1 MAHDD
6 EVLITYGLGYAF
18 ERSKLLIISEVEEK
32 VVSKKEVNIME
43 EINIVNKFKEK
54 LDSKCDLKF
63 PKSYLTNVEE
73 VLEEKVSKTIPIIT
87 SIKAKDVDKQ
97 DHLMD
102 EYVKKDL
109 SQMRLRKEGYIQ
121 KDSTLIKEYLDSCSE
136 NTYTKNIKEKS
147 LKYNKMILKII
158 LTSSFGDEFG
168 DFLSKR
174 GQATILE
181 EIDKNVGEQ
190 LENLLKKD
198 YLTKKKYSEL
208 DFLNMLLFLEEWQRK
223 YFKWDGKYTDLMFSI
238 NKDGRKYKG
247 RKDEIKDSVIS
258 FIKEKRYLYL
268 PFGKYNDDNIFIN
281 LSDER
286 YCSIN
291 ENDESRPQYVIL
303 EKKKN
308 NLYQIVSN
316 EYKKIDLEEN
326 SELGYLLSYDNDTVY
341 ISLVVYD
348 KRHEKV
354 ICKYNNKFTDFKSK
368 MIEELEKHFIL
379 WASS

>member
-1 MAHDD
+1 MAYDD

-32 VVSKKEVNIME
+32 VVSKKEVDIME

-54 LDSKCDLKF
+54 LDSKCALKF

-136 NTYTKNIKEKS
+136 NTYAKNIKEKS

-168 DFLSKR
+168 DFLSKQ

-190 LENLLKKD
+190 LENLLKND
-198 YLTKKKYSEL
+198 YLIKKKYSEL

-286 YCSIN
+286 YCNIN
-291 ENDESRPQYVIL
+291 ENDENRSQYVIL
-303 EKKKN
+303 EKKEN

-348 KRHEKV
+348 KKHEKV
-354 ICKYNNKFTDFKSK
+354 ICKYNNKFIDFKSK

-379 WASS
+379 

>member
-54 LDSKCDLKF
+54 LDSKCALKF

-73 VLEEKVSKTIPIIT
+73 ALEEKVSKTIPIIT

-97 DHLMD
+97 NHLMD

-136 NTYTKNIKEKS
+136 NTYAKNIKEKS

-168 DFLSKR
+168 DFLSKQ

-190 LENLLKKD
+190 LENLLKND
-198 YLTKKKYSEL
+198 YLIKKKYSEL

-291 ENDESRPQYVIL
+291 ENDENRSQYVIL
-303 EKKKN
+303 EKKET
-308 NLYQIVSN
+308 NLYEIVSN

-326 SELGYLLSYDNDTVY
+326 SELGYLLCYDNDTVY
-341 ISLVVYD
+341 ISFVVYD
-348 KRHEKV
+348 KKHEKV
-354 ICKYNNKFTDFKSK
+354 ICKYNNKFTAFKSK

-379 WASS
+379 

>member
-32 VVSKKEVNIME
+32 VVSKKEVDIME

-54 LDSKCDLKF
+54 LDSKCALKF

-136 NTYTKNIKEKS
+136 NTYAKNIKEKS

-168 DFLSKR
+168 DFLSKQ

-190 LENLLKKD
+190 LENLLKND
-198 YLTKKKYSEL
+198 YLIKKKYSEL

-291 ENDESRPQYVIL
+291 ENDENRSQYVIL
-303 EKKKN
+303 EKKEN

-348 KRHEKV
+348 KKHEKV
-354 ICKYNNKFTDFKSK
+354 ICKYNNKFTAFKSK

-379 WASS
+379 

>member
-54 LDSKCDLKF
+54 LDSKCALKF

-136 NTYTKNIKEKS
+136 NTYAKNIKEKS

-168 DFLSKR
+168 DFLSKQ

-190 LENLLKKD
+190 LENLLKND
-198 YLTKKKYSEL
+198 YLIKKKYSEL

-291 ENDESRPQYVIL
+291 ENDENRSQYVIL
-303 EKKKN
+303 EKKEN

-348 KRHEKV
+348 KKHEKV

-379 WASS
+379 

>member
-18 ERSKLLIISEVEEK
+18 ERSKLIIISEVEEK

-54 LDSKCDLKF
+54 LDSKCALKF

-73 VLEEKVSKTIPIIT
+73 ALEEKVSKTIPIIT

-97 DHLMD
+97 NHLMD

-136 NTYTKNIKEKS
+136 NTYAKNIKEKS

-198 YLTKKKYSEL
+198 YLIKKKYSEL

-286 YCSIN
+286 YCNMN
-291 ENDESRPQYVIL
+291 ENDEKRSQYVIL
-303 EKKKN
+303 EKKET
-308 NLYQIVSN
+308 NLYEIVSN

-326 SELGYLLSYDNDTVY
+326 SELGYLLCYDNDTVY
-341 ISLVVYD
+341 ISFVVYD
-348 KRHEKV
+348 KKHEKV
-354 ICKYNNKFTDFKSK
+354 ICKYNNKFTAFKSK

-379 WASS
+379 

>member
-54 LDSKCDLKF
+54 LDSKCALKF

-73 VLEEKVSKTIPIIT
+73 ALEEKVSKTIPIIT

-97 DHLMD
+97 NHLMD

-136 NTYTKNIKEKS
+136 NTYAKNIKEKS

-198 YLTKKKYSEL
+198 YLIKKKYSEL

-291 ENDESRPQYVIL
+291 ENDESRSQYVIL
-303 EKKKN
+303 EKKEN

-348 KRHEKV
+348 KKHEKV
-354 ICKYNNKFTDFKSK
+354 SCKYNDKFTAFKSE

-379 WASS
+379 

>member
-32 VVSKKEVNIME
+32 IVSKKEVDIME

-54 LDSKCDLKF
+54 LDNKCALKF

-87 SIKAKDVDKQ
+87 SIKAKDIDKQ

-102 EYVKKDL
+102 EYIKKDL

-136 NTYTKNIKEKS
+136 NTYAKNIKEKS

-168 DFLSKR
+168 DFLNKQ
-174 GQATILE
+174 GQAAILE

-190 LENLLKKD
+190 LENLLKND
-198 YLTKKKYSEL
+198 YLVKKKYGEL

-223 YFKWDGKYTDLMFSI
+223 YFKWNGKYTDLMFSI

-286 YCSIN
+286 YCNITESN
-291 ENDESRPQYVIL
+291 EDRLQYVVL
-303 EKKKN
+303 EKKKA

-316 EYKKIDLEEN
+316 EYKKIDLEDN
-326 SELGYLLSYDNDTVY
+326 SELGYLLSYNNDTVY
-341 ISLVVYD
+341 ISLAVYD
-348 KRHEKV
+348 KKNEKV
-354 ICKYNNKFTDFKSK
+354 ICKNNNKFDTFKSK

-379 WASS
+379 

>member
-54 LDSKCDLKF
+54 LDSKCALKF

-73 VLEEKVSKTIPIIT
+73 ALEEKVSKTIPIIT

-97 DHLMD
+97 NHLMD

-136 NTYTKNIKEKS
+136 NTYAKNIKEKS

-181 EIDKNVGEQ
+181 EIDKNLGEQ

-198 YLTKKKYSEL
+198 YLIKKKYSEL

-286 YCSIN
+286 YFNMN
-291 ENDESRPQYVIL
+291 ENDEKRSQYVIL
-303 EKKKN
+303 EKKET
-308 NLYQIVSN
+308 NLYEIVSN

-326 SELGYLLSYDNDTVY
+326 SELGYLLCYDNDTVY
-341 ISLVVYD
+341 ISFVVYD
-348 KRHEKV
+348 KKHEKV
-354 ICKYNNKFTDFKSK
+354 ICKYNNKFTAFKSK

-379 WASS
+379 

>member
-223 YFKWDGKYTDLMFSI
+223 YFKWNGNYTDLMFSI

-379 WASS
+379 

>member
-32 VVSKKEVNIME
+32 VVSKKEVDIME

-54 LDSKCDLKF
+54 LDSKCALKF

-136 NTYTKNIKEKS
+136 NTYAKNIKEKS

-168 DFLSKR
+168 DFLSKQ

-190 LENLLKKD
+190 LENLLKND
-198 YLTKKKYSEL
+198 YLIKKKYSEL

-247 RKDEIKDSVIS
+247 RKHEIKDSVIS

-291 ENDESRPQYVIL
+291 ENDENRSQYVIL
-303 EKKKN
+303 EKKEN

-348 KRHEKV
+348 KKHEKV

-379 WASS
+379 

>member
-54 LDSKCDLKF
+54 LDSKCALKF

-73 VLEEKVSKTIPIIT
+73 ALEEKVSKTIPIIT

-97 DHLMD
+97 NHLMD

-136 NTYTKNIKEKS
+136 NTYAKNIKEKS

-181 EIDKNVGEQ
+181 EIDKNVGER

-198 YLTKKKYSEL
+198 YLIKKKYSEL

-286 YCSIN
+286 YCNMN
-291 ENDESRPQYVIL
+291 ENDEKRSQYVIL
-303 EKKKN
+303 EKKET
-308 NLYQIVSN
+308 NLYEIVSN

-326 SELGYLLSYDNDTVY
+326 SELGYLLCYDNDTVY
-341 ISLVVYD
+341 ISFVVYD
-348 KRHEKV
+348 KKHEKV
-354 ICKYNNKFTDFKSK
+354 ICKYNNKFTAFKSK

-379 WASS
+379 

>member
-32 VVSKKEVNIME
+32 IVSKKEVDIME

-54 LDSKCDLKF
+54 LDNKCALKF

-87 SIKAKDVDKQ
+87 SIKSKDIDKQ

-102 EYVKKDL
+102 EYIKKDL

-136 NTYTKNIKEKS
+136 NTYAKNIKEKS

-168 DFLSKR
+168 DFLNKQ
-174 GQATILE
+174 GQAAILE

-190 LENLLKKD
+190 LENLLKND
-198 YLTKKKYSEL
+198 YLVKKKYGEL

-223 YFKWDGKYTDLMFSI
+223 YFKWNGKYTDLMFSI

-247 RKDEIKDSVIS
+247 RKNEIKDSVIS

-286 YCSIN
+286 YCNITESK
-291 ENDESRPQYVIL
+291 ENRLQYVVL
-303 EKKKN
+303 EKKET

-316 EYKKIDLEEN
+316 EYKKIDLEDN
-326 SELGYLLSYDNDTVY
+326 SELGYLLSYNNDTVY
-341 ISLVVYD
+341 ISLAVYD
-348 KRHEKV
+348 KKNEKV
-354 ICKYNNKFTDFKSK
+354 ICKNNNKFDDFKSK
-368 MIEELEKHFIL
+368 MIKELEKHFIL
-379 WASS
+379 

>member
-18 ERSKLLIISEVEEK
+18 ERSKLIIISEVEEK

-54 LDSKCDLKF
+54 LDSKCALKF

-73 VLEEKVSKTIPIIT
+73 ALEEKVSKTIPIIT

-97 DHLMD
+97 NHLMD

-136 NTYTKNIKEKS
+136 NTYAKNIKEKS

-181 EIDKNVGEQ
+181 EIDKNLGEQ

-198 YLTKKKYSEL
+198 YLIKKKYSEL

-286 YCSIN
+286 YFNMN
-291 ENDESRPQYVIL
+291 ENDEKRSQYVIL
-303 EKKKN
+303 EKKET
-308 NLYQIVSN
+308 NLYEIVSN

-326 SELGYLLSYDNDTVY
+326 SELGYLLCYDNDTVY
-341 ISLVVYD
+341 ISFVVYD
-348 KRHEKV
+348 KKHEKV
-354 ICKYNNKFTDFKSK
+354 ICKYNNKFTAFKSK

-379 WASS
+379 

>member
-32 VVSKKEVNIME
+32 IVSKKEVDIME

-54 LDSKCDLKF
+54 LDTKCALKF

-87 SIKAKDVDKQ
+87 SIKARDIDKQ

-136 NTYTKNIKEKS
+136 NTYAKNIKEKS

-168 DFLSKR
+168 YFLSKQ
-174 GQATILE
+174 GQAAVLE

-190 LENLLKKD
+190 LENILKND
-198 YLTKKKYSEL
+198 YLVKKKYGEL

-268 PFGKYNDDNIFIN
+268 PFGRYNDDNIFIN

-286 YCSIN
+286 YCNIN
-291 ENDESRPQYVIL
+291 ESNDNRLQYVIL
-303 EKKKN
+303 EKKET

-326 SELGYLLSYDNDTVY
+326 TELGYLLSYNKDTVY
-341 ISLVVYD
+341 ISLAVYD
-348 KRHEKV
+348 KKNEKL
-354 ICKYNNKFTDFKSK
+354 ICKDNNKFDDFKSK

-379 WASS
+379 

>member
-54 LDSKCDLKF
+54 LDSKCALKF

-73 VLEEKVSKTIPIIT
+73 ALEEKVSKTIPIIT

-97 DHLMD
+97 NHLMD

-136 NTYTKNIKEKS
+136 NTYAKNIKEKS

-198 YLTKKKYSEL
+198 YLIKKKYSEL

-286 YCSIN
+286 YCNMN
-291 ENDESRPQYVIL
+291 ENDEKRSQYVIL
-303 EKKKN
+303 EKKET
-308 NLYQIVSN
+308 NLYEIVSN

-326 SELGYLLSYDNDTVY
+326 SELGYLLCYDNDTVY
-341 ISLVVYD
+341 ISFVVYD
-348 KRHEKV
+348 KKHEKV
-354 ICKYNNKFTDFKSK
+354 ICKYNNKFTAFKSK

-379 WASS
+379 

>member
-54 LDSKCDLKF
+54 LDSKCALKF

-73 VLEEKVSKTIPIIT
+73 ALEEKVSKTIPIIT

-97 DHLMD
+97 NHLMD

-136 NTYTKNIKEKS
+136 NTYAKNIKEKS

-198 YLTKKKYSEL
+198 YLIKKKYSEL

-286 YCSIN
+286 YCNMN
-291 ENDESRPQYVIL
+291 ENDEKRSQYVIL
-303 EKKKN
+303 EKKET
-308 NLYQIVSN
+308 NLYEIVSN

-326 SELGYLLSYDNDTVY
+326 SELGYLLCYDNDTVY

-348 KRHEKV
+348 KKHEKV
-354 ICKYNNKFTDFKSK
+354 ICKYNNKFTAFKSK

-379 WASS
+379 

>member
-54 LDSKCDLKF
+54 LDSKCALKF

-73 VLEEKVSKTIPIIT
+73 ALEEKVSKTIPIIT

-97 DHLMD
+97 NHLMD

-136 NTYTKNIKEKS
+136 NTYAKNIKEKS

-181 EIDKNVGEQ
+181 EIDKNVGER

-198 YLTKKKYSEL
+198 YLIKKKYSEL

-286 YCSIN
+286 YCNMN
-291 ENDESRPQYVIL
+291 ENDEKRSQYVIL
-303 EKKKN
+303 EKKET
-308 NLYQIVSN
+308 NLYGIVSN

-326 SELGYLLSYDNDTVY
+326 SELGYLLCYDNDTVY
-341 ISLVVYD
+341 ISFVVYD
-348 KRHEKV
+348 KKHEKV
-354 ICKYNNKFTDFKSK
+354 ICKYNNKFTAFKSK

-379 WASS
+379 

>member
-32 VVSKKEVNIME
+32 VVSKKEVDIME

-54 LDSKCDLKF
+54 LDSKCALKF

-136 NTYTKNIKEKS
+136 NTYAKNIKEKS

-168 DFLSKR
+168 DFLSKQ

-190 LENLLKKD
+190 LENLLKND
-198 YLTKKKYSEL
+198 YLIKKKYSEL

-291 ENDESRPQYVIL
+291 ENDENRSQYVIL
-303 EKKKN
+303 EKKEN

-348 KRHEKV
+348 KKHKKV

-379 WASS
+379 

>member
-136 NTYTKNIKEKS
+136 NTYAKNIKEKS

-190 LENLLKKD
+190 LENLLKND
-198 YLTKKKYSEL
+198 YLIKKKYSEL

-223 YFKWDGKYTDLMFSI
+223 YFKWDGKYTDLIFSI

-291 ENDESRPQYVIL
+291 ENDESRSQYVIL

-348 KRHEKV
+348 KKHEKV

-379 WASS
+379 

>member
-32 VVSKKEVNIME
+32 VVSKKEVDIME

-54 LDSKCDLKF
+54 LDSKCALKF

-136 NTYTKNIKEKS
+136 NTYAKNIKEKS

-168 DFLSKR
+168 DFLSKQ

-190 LENLLKKD
+190 LENLLKND
-198 YLTKKKYSEL
+198 YLIKKKYSEL

-286 YCSIN
+286 YCNIN
-291 ENDESRPQYVIL
+291 ENDENRSQYVIL
-303 EKKKN
+303 EKKEN

-348 KRHEKV
+348 KKHEKV
-354 ICKYNNKFTDFKSK
+354 ICKYNNKFIDFKSK

-379 WASS
+379 

>member
-54 LDSKCDLKF
+54 LDSKCALKF

-73 VLEEKVSKTIPIIT
+73 ALEEKVSKTIPIIT

-97 DHLMD
+97 NHLMD

-136 NTYTKNIKEKS
+136 NTYAKNIKEKS

-198 YLTKKKYSEL
+198 YLIKKKYSEL

-286 YCSIN
+286 YCNMN
-291 ENDESRPQYVIL
+291 ENDESRSQYVIL
-303 EKKKN
+303 EKKEN

-348 KRHEKV
+348 KKHEKV
-354 ICKYNNKFTDFKSK
+354 SCKYNNKFTAFKSE

-379 WASS
+379 

>member
-32 VVSKKEVNIME
+32 VVSKKEVDIME

-54 LDSKCDLKF
+54 LDSKCALKF

-136 NTYTKNIKEKS
+136 NTYAKNIKEKS

-168 DFLSKR
+168 DFLSKQ

-190 LENLLKKD
+190 LENLLKND
-198 YLTKKKYSEL
+198 YLIKKKYSEL

-291 ENDESRPQYVIL
+291 ENDENRSQYVIL
-303 EKKKN
+303 EKKEN

-348 KRHEKV
+348 KKHEKV

-379 WASS
+379 

>member
-32 VVSKKEVNIME
+32 LYTKKEVNIME

-54 LDSKCDLKF
+54 LDSKCALKF

-73 VLEEKVSKTIPIIT
+73 ALEEKVSKTIPIIT

-97 DHLMD
+97 NHLMD

-136 NTYTKNIKEKS
+136 NTYAKNIKEKS

-198 YLTKKKYSEL
+198 YLIKKKYSEL

-268 PFGKYNDDNIFIN
+268 H
-281 LSDER
+281 
-286 YCSIN
+286 
-291 ENDESRPQYVIL
+291 L
-303 EKKKN
+303 E
-308 NLYQIVSN
+308 I
-316 EYKKIDLEEN
+316 
-326 SELGYLLSYDNDTVY
+326 
-341 ISLVVYD
+341 
-348 KRHEKV
+348 
-354 ICKYNNKFTDFKSK
+354 
-368 MIEELEKHFIL
+368 
-379 WASS
+379 

>member
-174 GQATILE
+174 GQAAILE

-291 ENDESRPQYVIL
+291 ENDESRSQYVIL
-303 EKKKN
+303 EKKEN
-308 NLYQIVSN
+308 NLYQMVSN

-348 KRHEKV
+348 KKHEKV
-354 ICKYNNKFTDFKSK
+354 SCKYNNKFTAFKSK

-379 WASS
+379 

>member
-32 VVSKKEVNIME
+32 VVSKKEVDIME

-54 LDSKCDLKF
+54 LDSKCALKF

-136 NTYTKNIKEKS
+136 NTYAKNIKEKS

-168 DFLSKR
+168 DFLSKQ

-190 LENLLKKD
+190 LENLLKND
-198 YLTKKKYSEL
+198 YLIKKKYSEL

-291 ENDESRPQYVIL
+291 ENDENRSQYVIL
-303 EKKKN
+303 EKKEN

-348 KRHEKV
+348 KKHEKV
-354 ICKYNNKFTDFKSK
+354 ICKYNNKFIDFKSK

-379 WASS
+379 

>member
-32 VVSKKEVNIME
+32 VVSKKEVDIME

-87 SIKAKDVDKQ
+87 SIKAKDMDKQ

-136 NTYTKNIKEKS
+136 NTYAKNIKEKS
-147 LKYNKMILKII
+147 LRYNKMILKII

-168 DFLSKR
+168 DFLSKQ

-190 LENLLKKD
+190 LENLLKND

-291 ENDESRPQYVIL
+291 ENDENRSQYVIL
-303 EKKKN
+303 EKKEN

-326 SELGYLLSYDNDTVY
+326 SELGYLLSYDNDIVY

-348 KRHEKV
+348 KKHEKV
-354 ICKYNNKFTDFKSK
+354 ICKYNNKFTAFKSK

-379 WASS
+379 